1 MITLALA
8 LRGAVAVGVLIALVG
23 GIPWLVHA
31 GLAVALGLWA
41 ALLAPATQADSIIA
55 LAAHEAVIGAT
66 LGVLAALPLV
76 AARTA
81 GRLVDLAGRAR
92 GPYDAMFGVL
102 AAAVFVGMD
111 GHVAVIRAVATSYQ
125 TPPTTSVI
133 EQLGRLIPTAVH
145 LALPWLI
152 TAAVIEL
159 AAGVASRVGGRATMH
174 APYAAAA
181 PAALVMMT
189 AALVSTLAVAIARLI
204 T

>member
-1 MITLALA
+1 MITLVLA

-23 GIPWLVHA
+23 GVPWLVHA
-31 GLAVALGLWA
+31 GLAAALGLWA
-41 ALLAPATQADSIIA
+41 ALLAPQPTADSLVV

-81 GRLVDLAGRAR
+81 GRLVDVAGRSR
-92 GPYDAMFGVL
+92 GPYDALFGIL
-102 AAAVFVGMD
+102 AAAVFVGID
-111 GHVAVIRAVATSYQ
+111 GHVAVIRAVATSYA
-125 TPPTTSVI
+125 TPPTTHVV
-133 EQLGRLIPTAVH
+133 EQLGKLIPTAVH
-145 LALPWLI
+145 LALPWLV

-159 AAGVASRVGGRATMH
+159 AAGVASRVGGRAAMH

-181 PAALVMMT
+181 PAALVMIT
-189 AALVSTLAVAIARLI
+189 ATLVSTLAVAIARLL